1 MLRTIGNGFYAL
13 FVVNHKLKNTLFVMS
28 ATGKTIPFSLNI
40 RISAVE
46 QTICLSTKLALH
58 IKLANRSDEKTTVLK
73 GRLRALF
80 SYHFRPLRLQRGG
93 KSQGRRAEVTAVKTG
108 PNGRRRKDMNKQK
121 LMELGLTEEQDDGVQ
136 ALLDGA
142 YVPAETDG

>member
-1 MLRTIGNGFYAL
+1 M
-13 FVVNHKLKNTLFVMS
+13 
-28 ATGKTIPFSLNI
+28 
-40 RISAVE
+40 
-46 QTICLSTKLALH
+46 
-58 IKLANRSDEKTTVLK
+58 
-73 GRLRALF
+73 
-80 SYHFRPLRLQRGG
+80 
-93 KSQGRRAEVTAVKTG
+93 TAVKTG